1 MSKNK
6 PDYSTAAAAPASSS
20 PKNPKIRDWT
30 EMMKDRIRTMATA
43 GQQQNEEPDLEDEE
57 DDDDGMDHGMLVPQ
71 VIMDD
76 EAKADDGA
84 AMEEEEVYE
93 FCDVCDMELINHP
106 DEEACPPHDG
116 YVKVFQVSASPP
128 PPCSCNL
135 LIQIPTSYSY

>member
-1 MSKNK
+1 
-6 PDYSTAAAAPASSS
+6 
-20 PKNPKIRDWT
+20 
-30 EMMKDRIRTMATA
+30 MATA

-84 AMEEEEVYE
+84 AMEEEVYE

-128 PPCSCNL
+128 PPYSCNL
-135 LIQIPTSYSY
+135 PIWIPTSYSY